1 MYLTSKKTKIM
12 KSINF
17 LVFATIFAISIFSC
31 KKNASEPTPV
41 PPKNYSEIT
50 NAHLQS
56 KDAAMAAT
64 IIPASNGS
72 GLIMKTGDVFVYK
85 TSNGLYG
92 KFEIVA
98 IDIPTNYKLT
108 INAVTYNADGSV
120 KTTNNGLIIN
130 GTFLCDLDLLTEGL
144 DNTTSDFKWSRVTA
158 TETNL
163 EPKNAAKFYKYIF

>member
-1 MYLTSKKTKIM
+1 M
-12 KSINF
+12 KSIKF
-17 LVFATIFAISIFSC
+17 SMLAIIFALSIFSC
-31 KKNASEPTPV
+31 KKNATDTTPV
-41 PPKNYSEIT
+41 LPKNYSEIT

-56 KDAAMAAT
+56 KDASMATT
-64 IIPASNGS
+64 IIPASNAT
-72 GLIMKTGDVFVYK
+72 GLIMKAGDVFAYK
-85 TSNGLYG
+85 TNNGLYG

-130 GTFLCDLDLLTEGL
+130 GTFLCDLDLLAEGL
-144 DNTTSDFKWSRVTA
+144 DNTTSDFKWSRATTA
-158 TETNL
+158 DTNL